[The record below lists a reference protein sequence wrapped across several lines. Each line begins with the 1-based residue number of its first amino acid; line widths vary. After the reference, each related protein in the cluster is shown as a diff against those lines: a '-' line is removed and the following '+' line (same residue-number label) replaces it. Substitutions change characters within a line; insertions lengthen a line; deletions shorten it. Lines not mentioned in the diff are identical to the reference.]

1 MRITMRLLA
10 TAMLALPVC
19 AQQPAPTALPP
30 VARPAVGQGTNGDW
44 AYISR
49 YREANRALATQS
61 SQRRVVFMGD
71 SITQGWAGQPFI
83 KDNPD
88 YVGRGIS
95 GQTTPQMLVR
105 FRSDVIALQPAVVH
119 LMAGTNDVA
128 QNTGPESPGEIE
140 GYIKGMVE
148 IALANNIR
156 VVLASIPPAG
166 DFAWRRGLAPAP
178 QIRALNDWIRE
189 YAARRGLVYADY
201 WSVLATGAGAMKP
214 ELSPDGVHPNAAG
227 YEAMRP
233 VAQAAIER
241 ALKDRRRTAIVI
253 GLQR

>member
-1 MRITMRLLA
+1 MRLSAGLLA
-10 TAMLALPVC
+10 MAVLAFPIL
-19 AQQPAPTALPP
+19 AQQSAPTALPP
-30 VARPAVGQGTNGDW
+30 VARAAVGQGTNGDW

-49 YREANRALATQS
+49 YREANRSLAAQS
-61 SQRRVVFMGD
+61 STRRVVFMGD

-105 FRSDVIALQPAVVH
+105 FRSDVVALRPAVVH
-119 LMAGTNDVA
+119 IMAGTNDVA
-128 QNTGPESPGEIE
+128 QNSGPESPAEIE

-156 VVLASIPPAG
+156 VVLASIPPAAEFG
-166 DFAWRRGLAPAP
+166 WRRGLVPAP

-189 YAARRGLVYADY
+189 YAASRGLVYADY
-201 WSVLATGAGAMKP
+201 WSVLATSAGAMKP

-227 YEAMRP
+227 FEAMRP
-233 VAQAAIER
+233 VAQAAIAR
-241 ALKDRRRTAIVI
+241 ALRRRH
-253 GLQR
+253 

>member
-1 MRITMRLLA
+1 LA
-10 TAMLALPVC
+10 IVVLAFPVH
-19 AQQPAPTALPP
+19 AQQPAPNALPL
-30 VARPAVGQGTNGDW
+30 VVRPAAGQGANGDW
-44 AYISR
+44 AYIGR
-49 YREANRALATQS
+49 YREANKPLAVRKS
-61 SQRRVVFMGD
+61 PGRVVFMGD

-119 LMAGTNDVA
+119 IMAGTNDVA
-128 QNTGPESPGEIE
+128 QNTGPESPQEIE
-140 GYIKGMVE
+140 GYIRGMVE
-148 IALANNIR
+148 IAVTNNIR
-156 VVLASIPPAG
+156 VVLASIPPAA
-166 DFAWRRGLAPAP
+166 DFTWRRGLVPAP

-189 YAARRGLVYADY
+189 YAASRGLVYADY
-201 WSVLATGAGAMKP
+201 WSVLATSDGAMKP

-233 VAQAAIER
+233 VAQSAIKR
-241 ALKDRRRTAIVI
+241 ALGRR
-253 GLQR
+253 Q